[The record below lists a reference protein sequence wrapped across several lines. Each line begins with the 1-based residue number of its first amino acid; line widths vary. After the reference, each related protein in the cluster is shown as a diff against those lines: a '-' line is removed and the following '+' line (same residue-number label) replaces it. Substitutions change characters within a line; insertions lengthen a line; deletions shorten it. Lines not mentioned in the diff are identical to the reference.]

1 MLRIPTQ
8 TIAAVDDRLAQV
20 LGIHFDPEGGSPYW
34 LEREA
39 ALGFDV
45 CVEIRSVSDLPKLG
59 PMDEMALATRPIED
73 FIPRSLLHRR
83 RELIIAETAGTLG
96 RAKFCVH
103 RRDEFHKA
111 FVEPFI
117 AAAQRVA
124 FPRGLNWLFI
134 GPSGPHIIGK
144 AAVACANAMGS
155 PDPFTIDLDP
165 RWAKKL
171 VPETFAWHR
180 YLQHVEAQAMTVI
193 ESQNVGILFS
203 TPIVLESL
211 AGRIDAR
218 RRNEV
223 GGIHLGGVC
232 VSPRQRELFVEM
244 FPNAVILSG
253 YGNSLFGVMPE
264 LAFSPA
270 EGFAYYPHGTRLIAR
285 VVPADGGSADERLHQ
300 NVLFGQ
306 RGQVVISRL
315 DETQLIV
322 NMMERDSAVRVAP
335 VLSAVADGFGADGVG
350 DPRPIVNHALKP
362 AVGFY

>member
-8 TIAAVDDRLAQV
+8 TIAAIDDRLTRV

-39 ALGFDV
+39 TLGFDV

-73 FIPRSLLHRR
+73 FIPRSLVHRR

-103 RRDEFHKA
+103 RRDEFHEA
-111 FVEPFI
+111 FVEPFT

-180 YLQHVEAQAMTVI
+180 YLQHVEAQAMTII
-193 ESQNVGILFS
+193 ESQNVGVLFS

-211 AGRIDAR
+211 ASRIDAGR
-218 RRNEV
+218 RDEIA
-223 GGIHLGGVC
+223 GIHLGGVC

-244 FPNAVILSG
+244 FPNAVVLSG

-285 VVPADGGSADERLHQ
+285 VVPADGGSAEERLHQ

-335 VLSAVADGFGADGVG
+335 VLSAVADGFGADGVC

>member
-1 MLRIPTQ
+1 MLRIPKQ
-8 TIAAVDDRLAQV
+8 TTPPVDDRLSRV
-20 LGIHFDPEGGSPYW
+20 LEIHFDPQAGSPYW

-39 ALGFDV
+39 ALGIDA
-45 CVEIRSVSDLPKLG
+45 CADIRSLSDLPKLG

-73 FIPRSLLHRR
+73 FIPRSLLERR
-83 RELIIAETAGTLG
+83 SELVIAETAGTLG

-103 RRDEFHKA
+103 RRDEFRRA

-117 AAAQRVA
+117 AAAERVA
-124 FPRGLNWLFI
+124 FPRGLNWLFV

-144 AAVACANAMGS
+144 AAAACANAMGS

-171 VPETFAWHR
+171 VPETFAWRR
-180 YLQHVEAQAMTVI
+180 YLGHVEAQAMSI
-193 ESQNVGILFS
+193 LESQNVGVLFS

-211 AGRIDAR
+211 AGRIDPR
-218 RRNEV
+218 RRNEIA
-223 GGIHLGGVC
+223 GIHLGGVS

-244 FPNAVILSG
+244 FPNAILLSG

-264 LAFSPA
+264 LAFDPA
-270 EGFAYYPHGTRLIAR
+270 EGISYYPHGTRLVVRI
-285 VVPADGGSADERLHQ
+285 VPADGSTAGERLHQ
-300 NVLFGQ
+300 DVPLGQ

-322 NMMERDSAVRVAP
+322 NLMERDSAVRVAP
-335 VLSAVADGFGADGVG
+335 LPSAVPNGFGGDGVC
-350 DPRPIVNHALKP
+350 DPQPIVNHALKP